1 MSVIMYAFIV
11 GSIMYAIICTCLDVV
26 YALSIM
32 NRYQSNP
39 GETHWVDVM
48 NILKYLQKTKDMLM
62 IYGGEE
68 DLIINGYTN
77 ARFLINT
84 DDSQSQY

>member
-1 MSVIMYAFIV
+1 
-11 GSIMYAIICTCLDVV
+11 MYAIICTCLDVV